1 MTLKDIALN
10 NLRRR
15 KVKVLFLA
23 FGMVFGVATVV
34 TLFAITNAMQAEM
47 VDSLNES
54 GTRIIVVPKSNKLTF
69 SYGGINVGSS
79 VAYDV
84 KKLPEDAAAKVE
96 KLQGITVVAPKLLM
110 ASQVGNSRVA
120 LVGVDLQRE
129 LQAKKH
135 WRINGELPRGM
146 GQVAVGSQVASKLKK
161 GLGQSISL
169 EGKPLTITGVLEETG
184 SEEDGLIFMDLASM
198 QQLMAKPGEVSFLE
212 VMAFAKTQVQDTQ
225 VNQLIDEIR
234 TQLPQSKVTMVKKA
248 SEARKELVDRFAN
261 FSVVVTV
268 MVVLIGALIV
278 TTTMMSSV
286 NERTREI
293 GIFRAIGFRQSH
305 IIKIIL
311 LEAGMISALSGVL
324 GYLAGIGTA
333 KLVAPLVAQLQAT
346 VGWNPLLG
354 LVSLT
359 MAIVVGIAASV
370 FPAVKAARLDPSEA
384 LRFI

>member
-15 KVKVLFLA
+15 KIKVLFLA

-47 VDSLNES
+47 VGNLNES
-54 GTRIIVVPKSNKLTF
+54 GTRIIIVPKSNKLTF
-69 SYGGINVGSS
+69 SYGGITVGSS

-84 KKLPEDAAAKVE
+84 KKLPVDAAARVE
-96 KLQGITVVAPKLLM
+96 KLPGVNVVAPKLLV
-110 ASQVGNSRVA
+110 ASQVQNSRVA
-120 LVGVDLQRE
+120 LVGVDFQRE
-129 LQAKKH
+129 LQAKQH
-135 WRINGELPRGM
+135 WRISGDLPRGA
-146 GQVAVGSQVASKLKK
+146 GQVVVGSQVAMKLKK
-161 GLGQSISL
+161 GPGQSISL
-169 EGKPLTITGVLEETG
+169 EGKDLAITGVLEETG

-198 QQLMAKPGEVSFLE
+198 QQLMGKPGEVSFLE
-212 VMAFAKTQVQDTQ
+212 VMAFAKTQVQETQ
-225 VNQLIDEIR
+225 AAQFLNDIR
-234 TQLPQSKVTMVKKA
+234 TQLPQAKVTMVKKA
-248 SEARKELVDRFAN
+248 SEARKELIDRFAN
-261 FSVVVTV
+261 FSIVVTV

-305 IIKIIL
+305 IMKIIL
-311 LEAGMISALSGVL
+311 LEAGMVSGLSGVL

-333 KLVAPLVAQLQAT
+333 KLAAPLVAQLQAP

-354 LVSLT
+354 VAALT
-359 MAIVVGIAASV
+359 MAIMVGLAASV
-370 FPAVKAARLDPSEA
+370 YPAVKAARLDPAEA